1 MIITITAIL
10 ACAVCLLGAARGY
23 RALEWLTAFKARVLG
38 AAMGSLLMILYRPGN
53 DGKKRL
59 LVRFVIGVIV
69 GAVSAPALLYWMSW
83 PETPD
88 LMLFAATVGGSLGVI
103 IVQVLNSQAVLEAIK
118 RRMTK

>member
-1 MIITITAIL
+1 
-10 ACAVCLLGAARGY
+10 
-23 RALEWLTAFKARVLG
+23 
-38 AAMGSLLMILYRPGN
+38 MGSLLMILYRPGN